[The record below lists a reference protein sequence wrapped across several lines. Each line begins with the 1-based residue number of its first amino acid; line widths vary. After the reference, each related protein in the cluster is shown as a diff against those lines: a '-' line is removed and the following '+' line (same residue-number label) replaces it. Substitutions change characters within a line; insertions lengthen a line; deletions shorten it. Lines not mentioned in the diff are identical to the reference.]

1 MFLSSLNIVCLC
13 ELTVSA
19 CAMCLSSDYLCMQPT
34 AATLNEWGIR
44 KKEGRFW
51 TSETNICVMIL
62 ISFLHF
68 QFQFHGIAPLFSIII
83 IYLSKIKLVHTKY
96 PPNPTQ
102 TLSFN
107 SKIPLWNV
115 AALHHLCLSP
125 HHSSTSREIQG
136 NSILFQLKCIFAQ
149 SKAICIPRNQSVS
162 TSGGMLSSDCW

>member
-1 MFLSSLNIVCLC
+1 MSDQTECTIICTDCLNHQPDGARKRSQPTPLPTHSTSIERVEGVQGAHNHFLVFLSSLNIVCLC

-68 QFQFHGIAPLFSIII
+68 QFQFYGIAQLFSIII
-83 IYLSKIKLVHTKY
+83 IYLSKIKLVHTKN

-102 TLSFN
+102 RLSFN
-107 SKIPLWNV
+107 
-115 AALHHLCLSP
+115 
-125 HHSSTSREIQG
+125 
-136 NSILFQLKCIFAQ
+136 
-149 SKAICIPRNQSVS
+149 
-162 TSGGMLSSDCW
+162 

>member
-1 MFLSSLNIVCLC
+1 MSDQTECTIICTDCLNHQPDGARKRSQPTPLPTHSTSIERVEGGFFACSGCTQSFLGVFVIANYSVLC

-68 QFQFHGIAPLFSIII
+68 QFQFYGIAQLFSIII
-83 IYLSKIKLVHTKY
+83 IYLSKIKLVHTKN

-102 TLSFN
+102 RLSFN
-107 SKIPLWNV
+107 
-115 AALHHLCLSP
+115 
-125 HHSSTSREIQG
+125 
-136 NSILFQLKCIFAQ
+136 
-149 SKAICIPRNQSVS
+149 
-162 TSGGMLSSDCW
+162 